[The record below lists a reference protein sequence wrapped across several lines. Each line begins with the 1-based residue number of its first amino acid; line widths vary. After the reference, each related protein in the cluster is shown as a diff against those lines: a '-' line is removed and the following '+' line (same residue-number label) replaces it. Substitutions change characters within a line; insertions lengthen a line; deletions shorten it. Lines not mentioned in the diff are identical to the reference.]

1 MWNSLR
7 VRLLLS
13 TILVVVIAVGVI
25 ALVAAQ
31 RTAGEFRRYVERRP
45 PIDDRRLGYVLARFY
60 EQNHG
65 WAGVAGEVERLGQFA
80 GQQVVLTDVTGA
92 VIADSRGSLMGRRA
106 EERWGQ
112 PRAVIQEDGA
122 VLGAVYIDPL
132 KRSFDPAAAFIQ
144 AVNRSLL
151 FGALVAGLT
160 AVISTLILSGR
171 ILRPVENLTAAAE
184 RMAHGDLNVRVPVES
199 QDELGQL
206 AEAFNTMA
214 SSLAQQEEL
223 RRAMVSDVAHELR
236 TPLTNLRGYLEATR
250 DGLVNA
256 DYALIDNLYEETML
270 LSRLVNDL
278 HELAQADAG
287 QLTLL
292 RSPTPLAGLVEQA
305 VTMLR
310 QQTND
315 KQIALT
321 ADLPADLPLVDV
333 DAERIGQVLRNLLN
347 NAIAH
352 TPDGGAIGVSAR
364 VQGGE
369 VQVAV
374 RDTGEGIAPEHLPHV
389 FDRFYR
395 ADKSRARQ
403 TGGAGLG
410 LAIVRQLV
418 EAHGGTVSAESVAG
432 QGSTFTFT
440 LPIVR

>member
-171 ILRPVENLTAAAE
+171 ILRPAENLTAAAE